1 MTVIIIKIQL
11 TKASGLIGLS
21 GILSVAQV
29 FNNVLKLYT
38 VLVTV
43 VNGISCWSGFWAN
56 VMQTLAPPCLKIS
69 FSYFYVTYAKVFQ
82 EENEKSRFFP

>member
-1 MTVIIIKIQL
+1 MIYIICIIIIMTVIIIKIQL

-43 VNGISCWSGFWAN
+43 VNGISCWSGF
-56 VMQTLAPPCLKIS
+56 
-69 FSYFYVTYAKVFQ
+69 
-82 EENEKSRFFP
+82 